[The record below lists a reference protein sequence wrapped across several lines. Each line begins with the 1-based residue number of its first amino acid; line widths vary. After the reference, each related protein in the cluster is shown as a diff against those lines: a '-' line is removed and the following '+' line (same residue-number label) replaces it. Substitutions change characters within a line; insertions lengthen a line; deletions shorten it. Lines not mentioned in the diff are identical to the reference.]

1 MKAMFPPVL
10 ASFLKTRHTTL
21 FMLACGALVTNAE
34 SYSHLTQSAA
44 GWVLPRILIVNFS
57 NHRAISMAVDE
68 LVAFTAPEFH
78 AVLTTSFF
86 VDFAYRVLI
95 EGFSLSYSFKPML
108 AACSQS
114 SLARHTSIVHV
125 HFENGGIA
133 YSKEYV
139 FSHEKWRP
147 WGYRLPASCNGCS
160 SPLSWKDPVKSKS
173 TYIFN
178 CRNVDCREVCSF
190 EKPPHFVPFSSDV
203 AGGRWMVRD
212 YVIW

>member
-1 MKAMFPPVL
+1 MFPPVL

-21 FMLACGALVTNAE
+21 FMLACGALVCNAE
-34 SYSHLTQSAA
+34 SYSHLTQSVS
-44 GWVLPRILIVNFS
+44 GWVLPCISIVNFS
-57 NHRAISMAVDE
+57 NCHAISMAIDE

-86 VDFAYRVLI
+86 VDFTYRVLI
-95 EGFSLSYSFKPML
+95 EGFSLSHSFKPML
-108 AACSQS
+108 TACSQS
-114 SLARHTSIVHV
+114 NLARHTNIVHV
-125 HFENGGIA
+125 HFEDGYIK

-139 FSHEKWRP
+139 FSHKKWRP

-160 SPLSWKDPVKSKS
+160 SPQSWKGPVKSKS
-173 TYIFN
+173 TYSFN

-190 EKPPHFVPFSSDV
+190 VKPPHYVPFSSIV

-212 YVIW
+212 YLIW